1 MIKRVRLLINEQLDK
16 ALAYPNQAEK
26 HIGFARHLLNKYPDT
41 GTRVTEEDEQGEFN
55 KDFAINKVR

>member
-16 ALAYPNQAEK
+16 ALVYPSEVEK

-41 GTRVTEEDEQGEFN
+41 GTRVTEEDEQREFN
-55 KDFAINKVR
+55 KDFATLKGK